1 MRWAA
6 VWFWLPFK
14 PFAALDFRAA
24 RGDFG
29 ARLAGLIGALRGGL
43 SGGGYCVADH
53 QVHDLMPE
61 DVAECVWLAVNLPSR
76 AVVEEILIRPR
87 GV

>member
-29 ARLAGLIGALRGGL
+29 ARLAGLIGARAAG
-43 SGGGYCVADH
+43 C
-53 QVHDLMPE
+53 QE
-61 DVAECVWLAVNLPSR
+61 DIAWR
-76 AVVEEILIRPR
+76 TIRCTI
-87 GV
+87 